1 MKYFYSIILVCAL
14 TIPAFAQDAKTNSTD
29 AATQAPGQTLAAS
42 AAVLTAPIVLT
53 NDAIVF
59 VGDGMADATNGGSA
73 VFTFTITDAG
83 SYVFEALV
91 NAPNENSNS
100 FFANVDDQP
109 VDPDM
114 TWDVDVTMG
123 FEKRVLS
130 WRGTG
135 DAGSDQFAPKRFT
148 LTAGTHK
155 LILNG
160 REPGTQLKSVTIRPA
175 PPQAPATP

>member
-1 MKYFYSIILVCAL
+1 MKHFSAIILACAL
-14 TIPAFAQDAKTNSTD
+14 AIPAFAQDAKTKSAD
-29 AATQAPGQTLAAS
+29 AAAQAPGQTLAAS

-53 NDAIVF
+53 NDAIVLI
-59 VGDGMADATNGGSA
+59 GDAMAEGTNGGSA
-73 VFTFTITDAG
+73 VFTFTITEAG

-91 NAPNENSNS
+91 NAADDNSNS
-100 FFANVDDQP
+100 FLANVDDQP
-109 VDPDM
+109 TDPDM
-114 TWDVDVTMG
+114 IWDVDVTMG

-135 DAGSDQFAPKRFT
+135 DASSEQFAPKRFT

-160 REPGTQLKSVTIRPA
+160 REPDTQLKSLTIRPA
-175 PPQAPATP
+175 PAQ